1 MTRSQERVL
10 HYACSIVESQFDEIE
25 FTTIEE
31 KNGKIF
37 ATFAYNHLFC
47 KYMNISIQ
55 IGEFMFKYTGF
66 NKNPD
71 PLVNFI
77 RTNLVNKVLKLSGQ
91 MIYPK
96 PQ

>member
-25 FTTIEE
+25 FTAIEE
-31 KNGKIF
+31 KDGKIF
-37 ATFAYNHLFC
+37 AKFAYNHLFC

-55 IGEFMFKYTGF
+55 VGEFMFKYTDF
-66 NKNPD
+66 NKNPE

-77 RTNLVNKVLKLSGQ
+77 KNNLIRKVLKIGGV
-91 MIYPK
+91 MIYEK
-96 PQ
+96 Q

>member
-25 FTTIEE
+25 FTSIEE
-31 KNGKIF
+31 KDGKIF
-37 ATFAYNHLFC
+37 AIFAYNHLFC

-66 NKNPD
+66 NKNPE

-77 RTNLVNKVLKLSGQ
+77 KNALIRKVLKIGGV
-91 MIYPK
+91 MIYEK
-96 PQ
+96 Q

>member
-1 MTRSQERVL
+1 MTRSQERIL

-25 FTTIEE
+25 FTSIEE

-66 NKNPD
+66 NKNPE

-77 RTNLVNKVLKLSGQ
+77 KNNLIRKVLKIGGV
-91 MIYPK
+91 MIYEK
-96 PQ
+96 Q